1 MSHDVRL
8 DMTGVRRIEAPVY
21 ESVLRS
27 ASSYWREDVMETG
40 REVDDDEDD
49 AQGGTMMSLLFSLD
63 HYSALETLNRQLR
76 SGKLPFAFLDDICV
90 ICLLDSIGVVDTLFW
105 RHIVETRL
113 DPDTRK
119 KKISGIKS
127 AVREEST

>member
-1 MSHDVRL
+1 
-8 DMTGVRRIEAPVY
+8 
-21 ESVLRS
+21 
-27 ASSYWREDVMETG
+27 METG

-90 ICLLDSIGVVDTLFW
+90 ICLLDSIGVVRHTILETYCGDTLGS
-105 RHIVETRL
+105 RYT
-113 DPDTRK
+113 
-119 KKISGIKS
+119 
-127 AVREEST
+127 